1 MSNTQPV
8 ELPLWVRDREEVIAV
23 DATVEWREVR
33 PDYSHTNQF
42 REAERQCN
50 HAEGSLNALAHN
62 LVRTFEMEATHKINP
77 QQWLSVV
84 TEKFRMSTN
93 GGKQYTAQ
101 DVIDAGTYNLFLG
114 DTEHYRSREE
124 TFDSS
129 YNLFHTAFP
138 EGFHWELIEV
148 LSPPPNVVF
157 KWRHWGQFKGNFKDF
172 APTGE
177 TIEIIGL
184 SVACVTEELQIE
196 SVEHFFDNSTFLNKL
211 TASGCPFHS

>member
-50 HAEGSLNALAHN
+50 HAEGSLNAIAHN

>member
-8 ELPLWVRDREEVIAV
+8 KLPLWVRDREEVIAV
-23 DATVEWREVR
+23 DTSVEWREGR
-33 PDYSHTNQF
+33 PDYSDTNHF
-42 REAERQCN
+42 RSQERQCN
-50 HAEGSLNALAHN
+50 HTEGSLNAIASN

-101 DVIDAGTYNLFLG
+101 EVIDAGTYNLFLG
-114 DTEHYRSREE
+114 DTEHYRSTEE
-124 TFDSS
+124 SFDSS
-129 YNLFHTAFP
+129 YKLFHTAFP
-138 EGFHWELIEV
+138 EGFHWELITV

-184 SVACVTEELQIE
+184 SVASVTEELQIE
-196 SVEHFFDNSTFLNKL
+196 SVEHFFDNSAFLNKL